1 MDKTPEQ
8 ERRRRHPHE
17 LIGPH
22 CDVYSLG
29 KSIENATNLLGRQY
43 ETLQLF
49 GDTKLTPDSRPKLE
63 LVYSSDLWNL
73 MFSCQNEDARNRP
86 RLHYLHKETK
96 SRMEY
101 CRAISQVEKEEAL
114 SKGIPECF
122 HSNVLYKRM
131 DRKRFESDATF
142 RSNYRKANLAPVWE
156 ILGPLAPQNVLQ
168 ATYEA
173 EFTDAAHFNERT
185 GQPRGAMPGRMG
197 RKIEKKG
204 QEKRKGAGRVQ
215 QGLRG
220 LLRKM
225 NFFS

>member
-1 MDKTPEQ
+1 MDKTPER

-29 KSIENATNLLGRQY
+29 KSIENATNLLGQQY
-43 ETLQLF
+43 EILNLF
-49 GDTKLTPDSRPKLE
+49 EDTKLTPDSKPKLE
-63 LVYSSDLWNL
+63 LVYSSVLWNM
-73 MFSCQNEDARNRP
+73 MFSCLNEDARNRP
-86 RLHYLHKETK
+86 RLHFLQQEVR

-101 CRAISQVEKEEAL
+101 CRTLSQVEKDEAL

-122 HSNVLYKRM
+122 HSNVLYKRV
-131 DRKRFESDATF
+131 DRKRFETDATF

-156 ILGPLAPQNVLQ
+156 ILGPLAPQDVLQ
-168 ATYEA
+168 AKLEA
-173 EFTDAAHFNERT
+173 EFTDAAHFSERT
-185 GQPRGAMPGRMG
+185 GHPRGARPGQR
-197 RKIEKKG
+197 RQKIAKKS
-204 QEKRKGAGRVQ
+204 QEKRKGEGRVQ

-220 LLRKM
+220 LLRKV